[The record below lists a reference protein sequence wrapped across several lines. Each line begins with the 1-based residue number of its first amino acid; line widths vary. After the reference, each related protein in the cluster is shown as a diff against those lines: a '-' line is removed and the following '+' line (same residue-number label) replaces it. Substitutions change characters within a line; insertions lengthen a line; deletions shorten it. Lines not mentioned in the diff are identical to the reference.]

1 MVIDVLQ
8 LLIIAL
14 GFSLTGISI
23 LALSKQIKWQSSS
36 TSVQVCLS
44 FFDRLRDTDMRTIHG
59 EILLKKTL
67 NLNEGCTDW
76 TNLIR
81 FLNHFEHIAI
91 AEDRN
96 VIDFDVTMSYFSSY
110 LTDINNSDQITN
122 FLNMQK
128 GKSFSYLKILL
139 HKHKET
145 YLI

>member
-1 MVIDVLQ
+1 ML
-8 LLIIAL
+8 
-14 GFSLTGISI
+14 
-23 LALSKQIKWQSSS
+23 
-36 TSVQVCLS
+36 
-44 FFDRLRDTDMRTIHG
+44 
-59 EILLKKTL
+59 L